1 MRGVSKRHLRR
12 LIKKEKDVFSSKL
25 LSNSVAQLEA
35 TCSSVNAQC
44 HDEGHMESSDIGN
57 TFEQKFAYDII
68 MKSLAEQKVLTE
80 RVLHQE
86 VTNNNACAVFPIKS
100 VNDLHDFNTIISE
113 DNRDLYVNRMKALL
127 KGRLAKTLTDV
138 ISQSVCIEINLDGV
152 HGKKRLKDFK
162 AFYQTLMDACRS
174 LGFED
179 NEKEIRN
186 ALKII
191 KKRHFHAECIKNRKN
206 KTEN

>member
-1 MRGVSKRHLRR
+1 MFKKKTEIGVHKCIVR
-12 LIKKEKDVFSSKL
+12 L
-25 LSNSVAQLEA
+25 
-35 TCSSVNAQC
+35 
-44 HDEGHMESSDIGN
+44 
-57 TFEQKFAYDII
+57 FE
-68 MKSLAEQKVLTE
+68 
-80 RVLHQE
+80 
-86 VTNNNACAVFPIKS
+86 
-100 VNDLHDFNTIISE
+100 DFNAVE
-113 DNRDLYVNRMKALL
+113 YEFLVNRMKALL

-191 KKRHFHAECIKNRKN
+191 KKRHFHAECIKNKKN

>member
-191 KKRHFHAECIKNRKN
+191 KKRHFHAECIKNKKN

>member
-1 MRGVSKRHLRR
+1 MSILNIKRST
-12 LIKKEKDVFSSKL
+12 FSIQPMSQY
-25 LSNSVAQLEA
+25 SDETSCCPG
-35 TCSSVNAQC
+35 CSSLKENIEQQFKQMNNTIQKLQETIVNQN
-44 HDEGHMESSDIGN
+44 G
-57 TFEQKFAYDII
+57 II

-86 VTNNNACAVFPIKS
+86 VSNNNVRAVFPIKS

-138 ISQSVCIEINLDGV
+138 ISQSVCIEVNLDGV

-191 KKRHFHAECIKNRKN
+191 KKRHFHAECLKNKKN

>member
-1 MRGVSKRHLRR
+1 MPQYSDETSCCPG
-12 LIKKEKDVFSSKL
+12 
-25 LSNSVAQLEA
+25 
-35 TCSSVNAQC
+35 CSSLKENIEQQFKEMNNTIQKLQETIVNQ
-44 HDEGHMESSDIGN
+44 N
-57 TFEQKFAYDII
+57 DII

-86 VTNNNACAVFPIKS
+86 VTNNNVRAVFPIKS

-138 ISQSVCIEINLDGV
+138 ISQSVCIEVNLDGV

-179 NEKEIRN
+179 SEKEIRN

-191 KKRHFHAECIKNRKN
+191 KKRHFHAECLKNKKN
-206 KTEN
+206 KTQN